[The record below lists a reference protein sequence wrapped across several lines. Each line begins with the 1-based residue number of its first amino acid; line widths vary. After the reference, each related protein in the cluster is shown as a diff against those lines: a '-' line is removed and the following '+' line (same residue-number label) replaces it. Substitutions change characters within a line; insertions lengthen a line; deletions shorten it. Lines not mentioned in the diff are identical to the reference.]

1 MYVLKSTKKLTQ
13 FKEFAIT
20 PSQKDV
26 ANGVAPSNAFI
37 SPLKLKQLE
46 RKHGVSLLGGNT
58 PSSSTVT
65 TNNNISTA
73 QWAAANGTTGAAA
86 NAPHFSKA
94 VQLAATN
101 ATTPLESAAANGGA
115 ITTDTAAGQVS
126 TGLMGEVEG

>member
-26 ANGVAPSNAFI
+26 ANGIAPSNAFI

-58 PSSSTVT
+58 PSTVT
-65 TNNNISTA
+65 NNTA
-73 QWAAANGTTGAAA
+73 QGGATNGAAA
-86 NAPHFSKA
+86 SAAHFSKA
-94 VQLAATN
+94 VQLATTN
-101 ATTPLESAAANGGA
+101 AAVP
-115 ITTDTAAGQVS
+115 
-126 TGLMGEVEG
+126 